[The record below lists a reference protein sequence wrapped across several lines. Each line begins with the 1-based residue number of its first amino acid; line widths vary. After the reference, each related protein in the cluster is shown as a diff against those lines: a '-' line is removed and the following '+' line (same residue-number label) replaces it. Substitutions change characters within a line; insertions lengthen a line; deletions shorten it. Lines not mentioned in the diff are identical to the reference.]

1 MAMKHFPF
9 PIVNKDQA
17 NCLDCYRC
25 LRKCP
30 MDAIEFS
37 SGRARIITE
46 SCVVCGQCVKECP
59 QHTKRLISDMDFV
72 VKALTEKK
80 QLILSLG
87 EGVLLSSKMTVLELA
102 HKAYDVGF
110 DFIEEADV
118 LEEEVMGEFED
129 YIRGSDKMVLSSHC
143 PVIVNLVEQH
153 YPEWIEN
160 LLPLPSLASIHARD
174 LKKRFPNHMLV
185 HASTC
190 PAEFYNRQ
198 NDENIDYLITLSE
211 LDRILRF
218 TPTCRDHTE
227 AKGYYEESVGGYA
240 FSIVGNMST
249 KLIEDGVVDKSD
261 IEWYS
266 GLNTCINIL
275 SQRNDKLLN
284 EVQFLE
290 LMACNSGCINS
301 IDVHHPE
308 SVFGRCLLIKRYN
321 SDRIYLPRQALS
333 TDISEIQFEERKY
346 QVPQTDVAAIKAEMD
361 ECFTNSDAKILNCGA
376 CGYNTCYAK
385 SAAVVRGEADR
396 EMCMSYMKAKAESFA
411 NVVVNNIES
420 GIVVFDKDYTILQL
434 NPYVKRM
441 FTPYPLEVGKKLS
454 DFLDVHYM
462 KKTVET
468 GEVVHNL
475 SIAYKELELWTQQT
489 IQPLDGSESHFVAFF
504 VDVTERERQ
513 REQFNNVKR
522 DLLIN
527 ANQVIDDQM
536 RVAQEI
542 ASLLGETTVATKIT
556 LLKLI
561 NEFQRE
567 KELK

>member
-1 MAMKHFPF
+1 MKHFPF
-9 PIVNKDQA
+9 PIVNKEQA

-30 MDAIEFS
+30 IDAIEFS

-72 VKALTEKK
+72 VKALKEKK
-80 QLILSLG
+80 PLILSLG
-87 EGVLLSSKMTVLELA
+87 EGVVLSSKMTVLELA
-102 HKAYDVGF
+102 QKAYEIGF

-118 LEEEVMGEFED
+118 LEEDVMEELED
-129 YIRGSDKMVLSSHC
+129 YVRGSNKMVLSSHC
-143 PVIVNLVEQH
+143 PVIINLVEQH
-153 YPEWIEN
+153 YPEWLEN
-160 LLPLPSLASIHARD
+160 LLPMPTLASIHAKD
-174 LKKRFPNHMLV
+174 LKARFPDHMLV

-218 TPTCRDHTE
+218 TPSYRDHHE
-227 AKGYYEESVGGYA
+227 ASGYYEESVGGYD
-240 FSIVGNMST
+240 FSIVGNIST
-249 KLIEDGVVDKSD
+249 KLIDDGIVQASD
-261 IEWYS
+261 IESFS

-275 SQRNDKLLN
+275 GQKNSELFDN
-284 EVQFLE
+284 VQFLE

-301 IDVHHPE
+301 IDIHQPR
-308 SVFGRCLLIKRYN
+308 SVFARCLMVKRYN
-321 SDRIYLPRQALS
+321 SDRIYLPRQGLS
-333 TDISEIQFEERKY
+333 TEIPEIHFEERKY
-346 QVPQTDVAAIKAEMD
+346 QVPKTDTAAIKAELD

-376 CGYNTCYAK
+376 CGYDTCYAK

-411 NVVVNNIES
+411 NVIVNNIES
-420 GIVVFDKDYTILQL
+420 GIIVFDKDYTILQL
-434 NPYVKRM
+434 NPYVKKM
-441 FTPYPLEVGKKLS
+441 FAPYPLEDGKKLT
-454 DFLDVHYM
+454 DFFDVHYM
-462 KKTVET
+462 AKTVST
-468 GEVVHNL
+468 GEVVHNI
-475 SIAYKELELWTQQT
+475 SIAYKDLELWTQQT
-489 IQPLDGSESHFVAFF
+489 IQPLDGTDSSFVAFF
-504 VDVTERERQ
+504 VDITEQERQ

-522 DLLIN
+522 DLLVN

-561 NEFQRE
+561 QEFQRE
-567 KELK
+567 KELT